1 MQSGSRILTAWF
13 SGSVLDVK
21 NVNLKA
27 IICAMQSRKKL
38 PMQFMR
44 ETHREKQMNEE
55 SYQIIDMRK
64 DMSIKYY
71 SCNCIYNLFFF
82 F

>member
-1 MQSGSRILTAWF
+1 
-13 SGSVLDVK
+13 
-21 NVNLKA
+21 
-27 IICAMQSRKKL
+27 MQSRKAL

-44 ETHREKQMNEE
+44 ETHREKQMKEG

-71 SCNCIYNLFFF
+71 SVFTSVHFTNVTGTKMESLCSLGFII
-82 F
+82 